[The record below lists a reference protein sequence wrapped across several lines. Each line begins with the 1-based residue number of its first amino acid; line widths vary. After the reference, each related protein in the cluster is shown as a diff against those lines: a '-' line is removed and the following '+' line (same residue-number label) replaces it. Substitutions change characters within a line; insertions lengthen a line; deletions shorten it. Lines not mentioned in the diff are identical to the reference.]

1 MSQELLAVLSQLER
15 ERGVSKEILHG
26 ALKEAIASAARKQYD
41 LDENVDVTLDE
52 GTGEIRV
59 TASREVVRIV
69 QNPTTE
75 ISLKDAQES
84 EPDIRVGDFYRY
96 NLDTEKLGRIAAQM
110 AKQVILQRVREAE
123 RSNIYEEFKDR
134 QGELITGSVSQVER
148 GNIYVDIG
156 RAEAILPRRE
166 QIFREVYK
174 RGDRVRA
181 YILEVR
187 EVTKGPQIVLSRT
200 NPGLLIRLF
209 EMEVPELYDGVVEI
223 KACVREPSGR
233 SKMAV
238 VSHDR
243 DIDPVGACVGTRGS
257 RVQAIVQELR
267 GEKIDI
273 IAWSDELRTY
283 AANALSP
290 ARIQHITLHEEDGR
304 MEVLVPDDQ
313 LSLAIGKGGQ
323 NVRLAAKLLGWKI
336 DLKGEG
342 EYRRMIAEQ
351 AFTDSGARAEGK
363 EAAADVSELDVV
375 GEKMAQLLEE
385 NGFGSIAT
393 IAASTVEDL
402 CEVPGIGPKRA
413 QLLIDAATA
422 YEPAGEEGAEAAG
435 DEEKDA
441 VAAKAAAPAAD
452 EASAGAGD
460 SEEAGAS
467 EEAGEESGTPPAE
480 GEAVDEGR
488 TEESG

>member
-1 MSQELLAVLSQLER
+1 MSQELVAILNQLER
-15 ERGVSKEILHG
+15 ERGVAKEVLHE
-26 ALKEAIASAARKQYD
+26 ALVAAMASAARKQYSLGD
-41 LDENVDVTLDE
+41 NVEVSLDP
-52 GTGEIRV
+52 GSGEIRV
-59 TASREVVRIV
+59 MATKEVVRLV
-69 QNPTTE
+69 QSPETE
-75 ISLKDAQES
+75 ISIEDARGFDSSIQ
-84 EPDIRVGDFYRY
+84 VGDNYTY
-96 NLDTEKLGRIAAQM
+96 ELNTESLGRIAAQM

-123 RSNIYEEFKDR
+123 RANIYEEFKGR

-148 GNIYVDIG
+148 GNIHVDIG

-187 EVTKGPQIVLSRT
+187 EATKGPQIVLSRT
-200 NPGLLIRLF
+200 SPGLLIRLF
-209 EMEVPELYDGVVEI
+209 EMEVPEVYDGVVEI
-223 KACVREPSGR
+223 KECVREPSGR
-233 SKMAV
+233 SKVAV

-243 DIDPVGACVGTRGS
+243 DVDPVGACVGTRGS

-273 IAWSDELRTY
+273 IAWSDDIRTF

-290 ARIQHITLHEEDGR
+290 AKIQHIILREEDGR

-323 NVRLAAKLLGWKI
+323 NVRLAAKLLAWRI

-351 AFTDSGARAEGK
+351 AFADATGQKPKAEIGV
-363 EAAADVSELDVV
+363 ENLEVV
-375 GEKMAQLLEE
+375 GEKTAQLLAE
-385 NGFGSIAT
+385 NGFSTIDLIAQSG
-393 IAASTVEDL
+393 IEEL

-413 QLLIDAATA
+413 ELLITSAHEYMQANPDL
-422 YEPAGEEGAEAAG
+422 EAGTDKAEAEEGG
-435 DEEKDA
+435 
-441 VAAKAAAPAAD
+441 AD
-452 EASAGAGD
+452 EAVA
-460 SEEAGAS
+460 EEDGGEEPAAQLAEKAS
-467 EEAGEESGTPPAE
+467 EAPADE
-480 GEAVDEGR
+480 GEAISDHPAGAVG
-488 TEESG
+488 